1 MNREMRKRYVIRT
14 WAEIAAIGG
23 IYLLVILLTPLRI
36 PCPIRF
42 LTGFQCP
49 GCGVTHMLT
58 AFSRLD
64 LGAAR
69 EANAFV
75 FYTSPVILFEIL
87 LAAYLY
93 LKNKKMPRWNE
104 AFLAVFCILLLAFG
118 VYRNFAGC

>member
-49 GCGVTHMLT
+49 GCGVTRMV
-58 AFSRLD
+58 LD
-64 LGAAR
+64 LLKLDVRQAFR
-69 EANAFV
+69 DNAFV
-75 FYTSPVILFEIL
+75 LLILPVLVPWGIYRIKKYIEEDSPGYSIFELILLGIL
-87 LAAYLY
+87 LAG
-93 LKNKKMPRWNE
+93 
-104 AFLAVFCILLLAFG
+104 AVLFG
-118 VYRNFAGC
+118 IIRNI

>member
-49 GCGVTHMLT
+49 GCGVTRMV
-58 AFSRLD
+58 LD
-64 LGAAR
+64 LLKLDVRQAFR
-69 EANAFV
+69 DNAFV
-75 FYTSPVILFEIL
+75 LLILPVLVPWGIYRTKKYIEEDSQGYSIFELILLGIL
-87 LAAYLY
+87 LAG
-93 LKNKKMPRWNE
+93 
-104 AFLAVFCILLLAFG
+104 AVLFG
-118 VYRNFAGC
+118 IIRNI

>member
-49 GCGVTHMLT
+49 GCGVTRMV
-58 AFSRLD
+58 LD
-64 LGAAR
+64 LLKLDVRQAFR
-69 EANAFV
+69 DNAFV
-75 FYTSPVILFEIL
+75 LLLLPVLVPWGIYRTKKYIEEDSPGYSIFELILLGIL
-87 LAAYLY
+87 LAG
-93 LKNKKMPRWNE
+93 
-104 AFLAVFCILLLAFG
+104 AVLFG
-118 VYRNFAGC
+118 IIRNI